1 VTDYLIRRLLLV
13 IPTFLGITLLVFV
26 VTRFVPGGPVEKMLI
41 AAKTRSSEGGG
52 GGRSGPSS
60 SSQNGQ
66 STLSTEQMAQLN
78 AYYGFDKPVF
88 ESYVLWLG
96 NILTLD
102 LGRSTRYGEPVWD
115 SIKSR
120 LPISGFYGIAT
131 MVLTYLVCIPLG
143 VWKAV
148 KHKSLADSASS
159 VVVFVG
165 YAIPGY
171 VVGILLLVVF
181 AARLEWL
188 PMGKFISDDFEDMA
202 VVGKIVD
209 VVKHAILPLTAYVV
223 GSFALMTFMMK
234 NTLLDNLSADY
245 VRTAMAKGTSY
256 RRAVLRHALRN
267 SLIPLATNFGN
278 NISFLLSGSFLIEKI
293 FNIDGMGLLGYESV
307 VERDYPVVMGVL
319 VISSILQLTGNILS
333 DVCVA
338 VVDPRIQFK

>member
-1 VTDYLIRRLLLV
+1 MTDYLIRRLLLV

-26 VTRFVPGGPVEKMLI
+26 VTRFVPGGPVEKMLM
-41 AAKTRSSEGGG
+41 AAKMRTTEGG
-52 GGRSGPSS
+52 PSRATQPT
-60 SSQNGQ
+60 SQG
-66 STLSTEQMAQLN
+66 SLSEEQMAQLN
-78 AYYGFDKPVF
+78 SYYGFDKPIF
-88 ESYVLWLG
+88 QSYVQWLG
-96 NILTLD
+96 NIITLD

-120 LPISGFYGIAT
+120 LPISAFYGIAT
-131 MVLTYLVCIPLG
+131 MILTYIVCIPLG
-143 VWKAV
+143 IWKAV
-148 KHKSLADSASS
+148 RHKSLADNASS
-159 VVVFVG
+159 VIVFVG

-171 VVGILLLVVF
+171 VVGILLLLLF

-188 PMGKFISDDFEDMA
+188 PMGKFISDDFDDLA
-202 VVGKIVD
+202 LTGKIVD
-209 VVKHAILPLTAYVV
+209 VIKHAILPLTAYTV

-319 VISSILQLTGNILS
+319 VISSVLQLTGNILS
-333 DVCVA
+333 DICVA
-338 VVDPRIQFK
+338 IVDPRIQFK

>member
-1 VTDYLIRRLLLV
+1 MGGIVTDYLLRRLLLV
-13 IPTFLGITLLVFV
+13 IPTFLGITLLVFM
-26 VTRFVPGGPVEKMLI
+26 VTRFVPGGPVEKMMM
-41 AAKTRSSEGGG
+41 AAKMRTMEGG
-52 GGRSGPSS
+52 PSRTVLPA
-60 SSQNGQ
+60 GQ
-66 STLSTEQMAQLN
+66 GTLSEEQLAQLN
-78 AYYGFDKPVF
+78 VYYGFDKPIIQ
-88 ESYVLWLG
+88 SYLQWLG
-96 NILTLD
+96 NIITFD

-120 LPISGFYGIAT
+120 FPISAFYGIAT
-131 MVLTYLVCIPLG
+131 MLLTYLVCIPLG
-143 VWKAV
+143 IWKAV
-148 KHKSLADSASS
+148 RHKSIADSVSS

-171 VVGILLLVVF
+171 VVGILLLLIF
-181 AARLEWL
+181 ASRLEWL
-188 PMGKFISDDFEDMA
+188 PMGKFISDDFDDMGLFSK
-202 VVGKIVD
+202 VVD
-209 VVKHAILPLTAYVV
+209 VIKHAILPLTAYVV

-278 NISFLLSGSFLIEKI
+278 NISFLLAGSFLIEKI

-307 VERDYPVVMGVL
+307 VERDYPVVLGVL
-319 VISSILQLTGNILS
+319 VISSVLQLTGNILS

-338 VVDPRIQFK
+338 IVDPRIQFK

>member
-1 VTDYLIRRLLLV
+1 VTDYLLRRLLLV

-26 VTRFVPGGPVEKMLI
+26 VTRFVPGGPVEKMLM
-41 AAKTRSSEGGG
+41 AAKMRTTEGGPS
-52 GGRSGPSS
+52 RSAAPT
-60 SSQNGQ
+60 GQ
-66 STLSTEQMAQLN
+66 SSLSEEQMAQLN
-78 AYYGFDKPVF
+78 SYYGFDKPIF
-88 ESYVLWLG
+88 QSYVQWLG
-96 NILTLD
+96 NIITLD

-120 LPISGFYGIAT
+120 FPISAFYGIAT
-131 MVLTYLVCIPLG
+131 MILTYLVCIPLG
-143 VWKAV
+143 IWKAV
-148 KHKSLADSASS
+148 RHKSLADNASS
-159 VVVFVG
+159 VIVFVG

-171 VVGILLLVVF
+171 VVGILLLLVF
-181 AARLEWL
+181 ASRLEWL
-188 PMGKFISDDFEDMA
+188 PMGKFISDDFDDLA
-202 VVGKIVD
+202 LTGKIVD
-209 VVKHAILPLTAYVV
+209 VIKHAILPLTAYTV

-319 VISSILQLTGNILS
+319 VISSVLQLAGNILS
-333 DVCVA
+333 DICVA
-338 VVDPRIQFK
+338 IVDPRIQFK